1 MKSEAVQKRTLGREG
16 LEVSAL
22 GLGTMMMPNNEES
35 VRVIHE
41 ALDIGVSMF
50 DTADIYGEFVQQR
63 FGENENL
70 VGRALK
76 DRRDKAVI
84 ATKFGVTHTQGPKGD
99 PAYIKKSVDASLY
112 HLGLD
117 YIDLYYQH
125 RPDPNTSIEETI
137 GTMSDLVKQGKI
149 RYLGLS
155 EAPADIIR
163 RAHAVHPISAVE
175 TEYSLWSRE
184 VEDEVLPVLKELGIG
199 LVPYSPLGRGFL
211 TGQIKKFEDLPEDD
225 YRRYYPRFQ
234 GDNFLKNVE
243 LVTLME
249 KMAERKGC
257 TPAQLSLAWLLAQ
270 GEQIVPIPG
279 TKRLDRVQENI
290 GALQVTLT
298 DNDLAEIESIS
309 PKGVA
314 AGSRFGMF

>member
-1 MKSEAVQKRTLGREG
+1 MQKRTLGREG

-35 VRVIHE
+35 VRVIQE
-41 ALDIGVSMF
+41 ALDSGVTMF
-50 DTADIYGEFVQQR
+50 DTADIYGEFAQQR
-63 FGENENL
+63 FGENEKL

-84 ATKFGVTHTQGPKGD
+84 ATKFGITHTQGPKGD

-125 RPDPNTSIEETI
+125 RYDPNTPIEETI
-137 GTMSDLVKQGKI
+137 GTMADLVKEGKI
-149 RYLGLS
+149 RFIGLS

-163 RAHAVHPISAVE
+163 RAHTVHPITAVE

-199 LVPYSPLGRGFL
+199 FVPYSPLGRGFL
-211 TGQIKKFEDLPEDD
+211 TGQIKKFEDLAEDD
-225 YRRYYPRFQ
+225 YRRNYERFQ
-234 GDNFLKNVE
+234 GDNFIKNVE
-243 LVTLME
+243 VAGLIEEMASK
-249 KMAERKGC
+249 KMC
-257 TPAQLSLAWLLAQ
+257 TSAQLALAWLLAQ
-270 GEQIVPIPG
+270 GDFIAPIPG
-279 TKRLDRVQENI
+279 TTRIDRVKENL
-290 GALQVTLT
+290 GALQVQLT
-298 DNDLAEIESIS
+298 PGDFEEIERIS
-309 PKGVA
+309 PKGLA
-314 AGSRFGMF
+314 AGGRF

>member
-298 DNDLAEIESIS
+298 DNNLAEIESIS

>member
-1 MKSEAVQKRTLGREG
+1 MRSEAIQKRTLGREG

-35 VRVIHE
+35 VRVIQE
-41 ALDIGVSMF
+41 ALDSGVTMF
-50 DTADIYGEFVQQR
+50 DTADIYGEFAQQR
-63 FGENENL
+63 FGENEKL

-84 ATKFGVTHTQGPKGD
+84 ATKFGITHTQGPKGD

-125 RPDPNTSIEETI
+125 RYDPNTPIEETI
-137 GTMSDLVKQGKI
+137 GTMADLVKEGKI
-149 RYLGLS
+149 RFIGLS

-163 RAHAVHPISAVE
+163 RAHTVHPITAVE

-199 LVPYSPLGRGFL
+199 FVPYSPLGRGFL
-211 TGQIKKFEDLPEDD
+211 TGQIKKFEDLAEDD
-225 YRRYYPRFQ
+225 YRRNYERFQ
-234 GDNFLKNVE
+234 GDNFIKNVE
-243 LVTLME
+243 VAGLIEEMASK
-249 KMAERKGC
+249 KMC
-257 TPAQLSLAWLLAQ
+257 TSAQLALAWLLAQ
-270 GEQIVPIPG
+270 GDFIAPIPG
-279 TKRLDRVQENI
+279 TKRIDRVKENL
-290 GALQVTLT
+290 GALQVQLT
-298 DNDLAEIESIS
+298 PADFEEIERIS
-309 PKGVA
+309 PKGLA
-314 AGSRFGMF
+314 AGGRF

>member
-1 MKSEAVQKRTLGREG
+1 MKSETMQKRTLGREG

-22 GLGTMMMPNNEES
+22 GLGTMMMQNNEES

-41 ALDIGVSMF
+41 ALDIGVTMF

-63 FGENENL
+63 FGENEKL
-70 VGRALK
+70 VGRALR

-99 PAYIKKSVDASLY
+99 RAYIKKSVDASLY

-125 RPDPNTSIEETI
+125 RYDPNTPIEETI
-137 GTMSDLVKQGKI
+137 GTMADLVKEGKI
-149 RYLGLS
+149 RFIGLS

-163 RAHAVHPISAVE
+163 RAHAIHPITAVE

-199 LVPYSPLGRGFL
+199 FVPYSPLGRGFL
-211 TGQIKKFEDLPEDD
+211 TGQIKKFEDLAQDD
-225 YRRYYPRFQ
+225 YRRYYERFQ
-234 GDNFLKNVE
+234 GDNFIKNVE
-243 LVTLME
+243 VVALIE
-249 KMAERKGC
+249 EMASRKGC
-257 TPAQLSLAWLLAQ
+257 TSAQLALAWLLAQ
-270 GEQIVPIPG
+270 GDFIVPIPG
-279 TKRLDRVQENI
+279 TKRIDRVKENL
-290 GALQVTLT
+290 GALQVQLT
-298 DNDLAEIESIS
+298 QADYEEIERIS
-309 PKGVA
+309 PKGSA
-314 AGSRFGMF
+314 SGGRF